1 MHVDKLT
8 RCPLKKLTSWRR
20 VVALVSAALGILFL
34 SIAYLI
40 YMRDASTPENLHAPA
55 RLRPAHPLALLWKAS
70 FCGSALL
77 FIVSLFGLGWGRWL
91 GLAANAAAF
100 ICALMTLGAM
110 CGPFG
115 C

>member
-1 MHVDKLT
+1 M
-8 RCPLKKLTSWRR
+8 KKSRVATWRR
-20 VVALVSAALGILFL
+20 RLAVVSTALGFLLL
-34 SIAYLI
+34 SIAYII
-40 YMRDASTPENLHAPA
+40 YLRYASDLRNFHVQERVLHAQT
-55 RLRPAHPLALLWKAS
+55 LALLWKAS
-70 FCGSALL
+70 FYGSTLL
-77 FIVSLFGLGWGRWL
+77 FVVSLFGLGWGRWL